1 MEDKLNVIVKNLVSE
16 YLETTKVLDLKLQ
29 SFVGAH
35 KELTQYKTDNPDAKA
50 SDIKDKLL
58 GVFQMQ
64 QQGALMMK
72 DAEAYLNRLVAL
84 KIVAD
89 FARIDLGL
97 SEEDKDIFERIS
109 RSVKLFYTSR
119 NGNLVVLEPEIIDA
133 FTSKTTEKYG
143 TDDKLQEILNNI

>member
-1 MEDKLNVIVKNLVSE
+1 MENSVKVILQNLVSE
-16 YLETTKVLDLKLQ
+16 YLDTTKVLDQQLQ

-35 KELTQYKTDNPDAKA
+35 KELTQYKTDNPDTKA
-50 SDIKDKLL
+50 ADIKEKLL
-58 GVFQMQ
+58 GVFKMQ
-64 QQGALMMK
+64 QQGALLMK

-89 FARIDLGL
+89 FASIDLGL

-109 RSVKLFYTSR
+109 KSVKLFYTSR

-143 TDDKLQEILNNI
+143 TDEKLQELLNNI